1 MKNILVVITLV
12 LIYGAMNSAVYA
24 QAPVSKKNITLS
36 IGKLY
41 SPFDG
46 TMIYAG
52 YEQELFPK
60 IFVSGELGYA
70 TLGADVNTATYLY
83 NQVDISVRVNYLLAT
98 LSENKYVIKGGIGF
112 KGGYNLTD
120 TYKVNNVERK
130 FTNAKSFGNSN
141 GISFGLDASGLKVS
155 NKITLGVKVD
165 YIISLSNLAMENTT
179 EKMPTGVEAFIGLR
193 YSLQ

>member
-1 MKNILVVITLV
+1 MKKHFVVLAMF
-12 LIYGAMNSAVYA
+12 LIYGAMNSAAYA
-24 QAPVSKKNITLS
+24 QAPISKKNITLS

-83 NQVDISVRVNYLLAT
+83 NQVDINVGVKYLLAT
-98 LSENKYVIKGGIGF
+98 FSENKYAIKGGIGV

-130 FTNAKSFGNSN
+130 FSNAKSHGNNN
-141 GISFGLDASGLKVS
+141 GVTIGLDASGLKIS
-155 NKITLGVKVD
+155 NKITLGVKVG
-165 YIISLSNLAMENTT
+165 YSISMSNLAMENTT
-179 EKMPTGVEAFIGLR
+179 EKMATGVEAFIGLR